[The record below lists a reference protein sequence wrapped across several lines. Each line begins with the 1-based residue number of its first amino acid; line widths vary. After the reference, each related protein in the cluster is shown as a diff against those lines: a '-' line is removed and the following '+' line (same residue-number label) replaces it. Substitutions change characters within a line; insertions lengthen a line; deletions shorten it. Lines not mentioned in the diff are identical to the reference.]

1 MTRNQ
6 ASFDPGLYTG
16 GRMTRSSYNSEREV
30 ATESAGGVSTRPRRM
45 NAWQQRQNSMY
56 IE

>member
-16 GRMTRSSYNSEREV
+16 GRMTRSSYNSEREL